1 MWYNHWEQVS
11 KGTLHTFRHFFI
23 SMCASSGAV
32 PIATCMTWVGH
43 KDTDMVWHYY
53 HLSDTASQD
62 AMVRM
67 AAHKYSE
74 FGTILAQLPV
84 ERQNQVVETQTMWL
98 LSKELQKLDYNIGGE
113 GGIRTPDAR

>member
-1 MWYNHWEQVS
+1 
-11 KGTLHTFRHFFI
+11 
-23 SMCASSGAV
+23 
-32 PIATCMTWVGH
+32 
-43 KDTDMVWHYY
+43 MVWHYY

-84 ERQNQVVETQTMWL
+84 EHQNQVVETQATWL
-98 LSKELQKLDYNIGGE
+98 RSKDLQKLG
-113 GGIRTPDAR
+113 